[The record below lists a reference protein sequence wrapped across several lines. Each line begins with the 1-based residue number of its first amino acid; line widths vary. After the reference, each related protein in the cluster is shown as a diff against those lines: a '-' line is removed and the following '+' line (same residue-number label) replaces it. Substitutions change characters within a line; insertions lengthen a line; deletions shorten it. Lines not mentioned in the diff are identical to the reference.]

1 MEVPRFPKL
10 VGAPSTS
17 PSKHGSPTHIS
28 VPEATSLSSSSTGIS
43 QSSAIDDSHS
53 KVEEP
58 KSNGWPFRIFADANE
73 MGGNDD
79 KITSRSGEQRQL
91 ESIENSLEWSRLYAA
106 TRSKNTGPSA
116 SMAPPKS
123 KGIVDTESATQK
135 ENTRWSNNVPSIPI
149 GGFKKKLTQPTSV
162 SNEFVVESNEEDTED
177 PEGKEISSILSG
189 MKGGH
194 SLKELHDQ
202 GMVSINPK
210 KSGLTPREEEI
221 DANSERYDIETPL
234 KYW

>member
-1 MEVPRFPKL
+1 VEVPKFPKL
-10 VGAPSTS
+10 IGAPSADPNKGRS
-17 PSKHGSPTHIS
+17 PAYIS
-28 VPEATSLSSSSTGIS
+28 VPEATSSSSSSIGIS

-58 KSNGWPFRIFADANE
+58 KRNAWPFRIFADANE
-73 MGGNDD
+73 TGGNAE
-79 KITSRSGEQRQL
+79 SSSQRKS
-91 ESIENSLEWSRLYAA
+91 ESVENSQEWSRLNAA
-106 TRSKNTGPSA
+106 IRSKNTGPSA

-123 KGIVDTESATQK
+123 KGIADTESATQK
-135 ENTRWSNNVPSIPI
+135 ENTRWSNNVPTIPI
-149 GGFKKKLTQPTSV
+149 GGFKKKPTQPISA
-162 SNEFVVESNEEDTED
+162 SNEFVVERNEEDTED

-194 SLKELHDQ
+194 SLKELYDQ

-210 KSGLTPREEEI
+210 KGGLTPREEEI
-221 DANSERYDIETPL
+221 DDNSERNEAETPV